1 MTLDAFRGFWDM
13 QSELDRLLD
22 NMVGDP
28 FGGRRRG
35 GAAPTVWVPLM
46 EAYARG
52 DDLVL
57 HADLPGIALEDVDI
71 TLDGNTLTISG
82 TRKGAPEEDGV
93 RHYLRE
99 LPYGEFRRSVVVP
112 EGVDPDSIKA
122 RLENGVLEVVLPGA
136 VAEAQ
141 PKKIAIETGGGPK
154 SIEG

>member
-1 MTLDAFRGFWDM
+1 MTLTPFRGFWDA
-13 QSELDRLLD
+13 QSEVDRLFD
-22 NMVGDP
+22 DMVGNL
-28 FGGRRRG
+28 FGKQRRG
-35 GAAPTVWVPLM
+35 AAAPMVWTPLM

-57 HADLPGIALEDVDI
+57 HTDLPGVALEDVDI
-71 TLDGNTLTISG
+71 TLDGDTLTISG
-82 TRKGAPEEDGV
+82 TRKGAPEEDGI

-141 PKKIAIETGGGPK
+141 PKKIAIETGEGPK